1 MMAMTSMVA
10 AMMPAMSP
18 VVVPIVIAPVVLHVV
33 AIAVLRS
40 RGLRPKRRGAKQQ
53 NASDQK

>member
-40 RGLRPKRRGAKQQ
+40 RGLRSKRRGAKQQ
-53 NASDQK
+53 NASYQK